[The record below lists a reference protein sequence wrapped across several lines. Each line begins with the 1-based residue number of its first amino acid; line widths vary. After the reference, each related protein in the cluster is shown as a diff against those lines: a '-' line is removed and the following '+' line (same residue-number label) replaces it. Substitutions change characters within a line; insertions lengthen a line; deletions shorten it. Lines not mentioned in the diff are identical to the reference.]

1 MMAAVQEYLSA
12 VEAGRRPDRR
22 KLLARYPD
30 IAAELSDCLHGLA
43 LMESAAADM
52 VGSGAGA
59 AGRRS
64 APVVAPPEIEH
75 GTGQPLGDFKL
86 VREVGRG
93 GMGIVYEAVQLS
105 LGRRVAVKVLPLA
118 GALDPRQLQRFR
130 NEAQAA
136 AQLHHTNIVPVH
148 AVGCERSVH
157 FYAMQFI
164 EGQSLAEV
172 IRELR
177 RDRDRLNE
185 DERQRRAGATGVA
198 AGRAAG
204 AGDRADS

>member
-30 IAAELSDCLHGLA
+30 VAAELSDCLHGLA
-43 LMESAAADM
+43 LMESAAADL
-52 VGSGAGA
+52 VGVSAAAAGAGA
-59 AGRRS
+59 IAT
-64 APVVAPPEIEH
+64 PELANA
-75 GTGQPLGDFKL
+75 TAQPLGDFKL
-86 VREVGRG
+86 VREIGRG
-93 GMGIVYEAVQLS
+93 GMGVVYEAVQMS